1 MEPIFNKKV
10 ALKSVIYRTREQCT
24 GAEQKKKKTRETRNA
39 AVDMESRHILNC
51 SVEFLNLNKLMLWTQ
66 EKFFLIQ
73 LQKPLS

>member
-1 MEPIFNKKV
+1 MD
-10 ALKSVIYRTREQCT
+10 AD
-24 GAEQKKKKTRETRNA
+24 QKKKEREKMRETRNA
-39 AVDMESRHILNC
+39 AVDMESKHILNC